1 MDTGKNELSAE
12 MMKKLYEA
20 YKLNTKKKIDEFNEA
35 ARNIISDK
43 DYPEAE
49 DILKLV
55 EGTLITDNHE
65 RRIHD
70 PSIYKY
76 RGRQILHA
84 FFDEPYPVM
93 TPKDEKMMRG
103 MSDEIREKFQDYVS
117 KELAGVTIQRV
128 MSSKYFLKNDSI
140 PDSVREKA
148 ETGIPRETITIDSI
162 PENVRE
168 KAEHDAVL
176 YGDSFVPVNRAPR
189 WVERYLETQRWI
201 DGIKD
206 PEIDILT
213 GCTQNFKPQ
222 QKIDMLEALYDILET
237 EAPDRNGRIWKREFM
252 NKILNNRVF
261 LTAPRGH
268 KSWLWLKL
276 LEMELQKSYEIN
288 LVQTLETPPSTKVD
302 LKSVIHMRWPKPDLS
317 DLKAH
322 DFRYGKMWQ
331 DQALINYATGDVSH
345 IDMTILDSLA
355 TFGPDINSGYGLST
369 PNLNDIDKKK
379 LERVI
384 KRRKKK

>member
-1 MDTGKNELSAE
+1 MDTGENKLSAE
-12 MMKKLYEA
+12 MMKKMYES
-20 YKLNTKKKIDEFNEA
+20 YKLHQKEDYEKFVEDCKKI
-35 ARNIISDK
+35 IQVSDRACP
-43 DYPEAE
+43 DTE

-55 EGTLITDNHE
+55 EGSPITDNHE

-76 RGRQILHA
+76 RGRQVLHA
-84 FFDEPYPVM
+84 FFDEPYPM
-93 TPKDEKMMRG
+93 P
-103 MSDEIREKFQDYVS
+103 
-117 KELAGVTIQRV
+117 GVTIQRV

-140 PDSVREKA
+140 PDSVREEA
-148 ETGIPRETITIDSI
+148 ETGMPRETITIDSI

-168 KAEHDAVL
+168 KAEHDAIL
-176 YGDSFVPVNRAPR
+176 YGDSFVMVNRSPR

-201 DGIKD
+201 DGIRD
-206 PEIDILT
+206 PEIDVLT

-222 QKIDMLEALYDILET
+222 QKIDMLEALYDILDT

-288 LVQTLETPPSTKVD
+288 LAQTLGTPPSTKVD

-317 DLKAH
+317 DLKPEV
-322 DFRYGKMWQ
+322 GK
-331 DQALINYATGDVSH
+331 
-345 IDMTILDSLA
+345 IDDIIVIDYVTN
-355 TFGPDINSGYGLST
+355 TFGPIDQMTMHSFMRHWPELVKKTPG
-369 PNLNDIDKKK
+369 PNLNNNGKKQ

-384 KRRKKK
+384 KKARKHK

>member
-1 MDTGKNELSAE
+1 MDTGENKLNAE

-35 ARNIISDK
+35 ARKIISDK
-43 DYPEAE
+43 EYPEAE

-55 EGTLITDNHE
+55 EGSQITDNHE

-70 PSIYKY
+70 PSIYKLH
-76 RGRQILHA
+76 GRQVLNV

-93 TPKDEKMMRG
+93 MPEDVKTMRG
-103 MSDEIREKFQDYVS
+103 MSDEIIRKIQEDVS
-117 KELAGVTIQRV
+117 KELGE
-128 MSSKYFLKNDSI
+128 
-140 PDSVREKA
+140 P
-148 ETGIPRETITIDSI
+148 PRPTITIDSI
-162 PENVRE
+162 PDNVRE
-168 KAEHDAVL
+168 EAEREAIL
-176 YGDSFVPVNRAPR
+176 YGDSFVPVYRAPR

-201 DGIKD
+201 DGIRD

-213 GCTQNFKPQ
+213 GCTQNFKVQ
-222 QKIDMLEALYDILET
+222 QKIDKLEALYDILDT
-237 EAPDRNGRIWKREFM
+237 EAPDRNGRIWKRECM
-252 NKILNNRVF
+252 KKILNNQTF
-261 LTAPRGH
+261 LTVPRGH

-276 LEMELQKSYEIN
+276 LELQKSYEIN
-288 LVQTLETPPSTKVD
+288 VAQTLNAPPSTEVD
-302 LKSVIHMRWPKPDLS
+302 LKSVIYMKWPKQDLS
-317 DLKAH
+317 NLKAH

-345 IDMTILDSLA
+345 IDKTILDSLA
-355 TFGPDINSGYGLST
+355 TFGPDINSAYGLST

>member
-1 MDTGKNELSAE
+1 MDTGENKLNAE

-20 YKLNTKKKIDEFNEA
+20 YKLDTKEKIDKFNEA
-35 ARNIISDK
+35 ARKIISDK
-43 DYPEAE
+43 EYPEAG
-49 DILKLV
+49 DILELV
-55 EGTLITDNHE
+55 EGMPITDDHE

-70 PSIYKY
+70 PSIYKLH
-76 RGRQILHA
+76 GRQVLNV

-103 MSDEIREKFQDYVS
+103 MSDEIRKKFQDYVES
-117 KELAGVTIQRV
+117 
-128 MSSKYFLKNDSI
+128 
-140 PDSVREKA
+140 
-148 ETGIPRETITIDSI
+148 ETGIPRETLVIDSL
-162 PENVRE
+162 PDTVRE
-168 KAEHDAVL
+168 KAEHDAIL

-201 DGIKD
+201 DGIRD

-213 GCTQNFKPQ
+213 GCTQNFKLQ
-222 QKIDMLEALYDILET
+222 QTCDQLEALVDILDT
-237 EAPDRNGRIWKREFM
+237 EASDRNGRIWKRECM
-252 NKILNNRVF
+252 KKILNDQIY
-261 LTAPRGH
+261 LTVPRGH

-276 LEMELQKSYEIN
+276 LEMQLQKSYEIN
-288 LVQTLETPPSTKVD
+288 VAQTFNTPPSTEVD
-302 LKSVIHMRWPKPDLS
+302 LKSVIHMRWPKQDLS
-317 DLKAH
+317 NLKAH

-345 IDMTILDSLA
+345 IDTTILDSLA

>member
-1 MDTGKNELSAE
+1 MKAGNCSVKRRKNQMDTGENKLNAE

-20 YKLNTKKKIDEFNEA
+20 YKLNTKKKLDEFNEA
-35 ARNIISDK
+35 ARKIISDK
-43 DYPEAE
+43 EYPEAE

-55 EGTLITDNHE
+55 EGTPITDNHE

-70 PSIYKY
+70 PSIYKLH
-76 RGRQILHA
+76 GRQVLNV

-93 TPKDEKMMRG
+93 TSKDEKMMRG
-103 MSDEIREKFQDYVS
+103 MSDEIRKKFQDYVES
-117 KELAGVTIQRV
+117 
-128 MSSKYFLKNDSI
+128 
-140 PDSVREKA
+140 

-168 KAEHDAVL
+168 EAEREALL
-176 YGDSFVPVNRAPR
+176 YGDC
-189 WVERYLETQRWI
+189 Y
-201 DGIKD
+201 
-206 PEIDILT
+206 ILT
-213 GCTQNFKPQ
+213 GATKHFKLQ
-222 QKIDMLEALYDILET
+222 QTCDQLEALVDILDT
-237 EAPDRNGRIWKREFM
+237 EAPDRNGRIWKRECM
-252 NKILNNRVF
+252 KKILNNQTF
-261 LTAPRGH
+261 LTVPRGH

-276 LEMELQKSYEIN
+276 LELQKSYEIN
-288 LVQTLETPPSTKVD
+288 LVQTLNAPPSTKVD
-302 LKSVIHMRWPKPDLS
+302 LKSVIYMKWPKQDLS
-317 DLKAH
+317 NLKAH

-345 IDMTILDSLA
+345 IDTMLLDSLA

>member
-1 MDTGKNELSAE
+1 M
-12 MMKKLYEA
+12 
-20 YKLNTKKKIDEFNEA
+20 
-35 ARNIISDK
+35 
-43 DYPEAE
+43 
-49 DILKLV
+49 
-55 EGTLITDNHE
+55 
-65 RRIHD
+65 
-70 PSIYKY
+70 
-76 RGRQILHA
+76 
-84 FFDEPYPVM
+84 
-93 TPKDEKMMRG
+93 
-103 MSDEIREKFQDYVS
+103 
-117 KELAGVTIQRV
+117 
-128 MSSKYFLKNDSI
+128 
-140 PDSVREKA
+140 
-148 ETGIPRETITIDSI
+148 IDSI
-162 PENVRE
+162 PENIRE
-168 KAEHDAVL
+168 KAEHDAMM
-176 YGDSFVPVNRAPR
+176 YGDSFVLVNRSPR
-189 WVERYLETQRWI
+189 WVEQYLETQRWI
-201 DGIKD
+201 SGIRD

-222 QKIDMLEALYDILET
+222 QKIDMLEALYDILDT
-237 EAPDRNGRIWKREFM
+237 EGPDRNGRVWKREFM

-276 LEMELQKSYEIN
+276 LEMELKKSYEIR
-288 LVQTLETPPSTKVD
+288 VCQTLNEPPSTKVD

-345 IDMTILDSLA
+345 IDKVILDSLA
-355 TFGPDINSGYGLST
+355 AFGPDINSGYGLST

>member
-1 MDTGKNELSAE
+1 MDTGENKLNAE
-12 MMKKLYEA
+12 MMKKLYES
-20 YKLNTKKKIDEFNEA
+20 YKLHQKEDYEKFVEDCKKI
-35 ARNIISDK
+35 IYMSDRGCS
-43 DYPEAE
+43 DTE

-55 EGTLITDNHE
+55 KGELITDTHE

-70 PSIYKY
+70 PSGK
-76 RGRQILHA
+76 QALNV

-93 TPKDEKMMRG
+93 MPEDEKMMRG
-103 MSDEIREKFQDYVS
+103 MSNEIREKF
-117 KELAGVTIQRV
+117 
-128 MSSKYFLKNDSI
+128 
-140 PDSVREKA
+140 REYIKS

-168 KAEHDAVL
+168 KAEHDAIL
-176 YGDSFVPVNRAPR
+176 YGDSFVPVCRAPR
-189 WVERYLETQRWI
+189 WVEQYLETQRWI
-201 DGIKD
+201 DGIRD
-206 PEIDILT
+206 PEINILT
-213 GCTQNFKPQ
+213 GCTKNFKLQ
-222 QKIDMLEALYDILET
+222 QTCDQLEALVDILGT
-237 EAPDRNGRIWKREFM
+237 EAVDRNGRIWKREFM
-252 NKILNNRVF
+252 KKVLNNQIF
-261 LTAPRGH
+261 LTVPRGH

-276 LEMELQKSYEIN
+276 LEMQLQKSYEIN
-288 LVQTLETPPSTKVD
+288 LVQTLVSPPSTKWNIN
-302 LKSVIHMRWPKPDLS
+302 SVIHMRWPKPDLS

-331 DQALINYATGDVSH
+331 DQKLINYATGDVSH
-345 IDMTILDSLA
+345 IDTMLLDSLA

>member
-1 MDTGKNELSAE
+1 MDTGENKLNAE

-35 ARNIISDK
+35 ARKIISDK
-43 DYPEAE
+43 EYPEAD
-49 DILKLV
+49 DILELA
-55 EGTLITDNHE
+55 EGTLITDDHE

-70 PSIYKY
+70 PSIYK
-76 RGRQILHA
+76 LHGKQVLNV
-84 FFDEPYPVM
+84 FFDKPYSVM

-103 MSDEIREKFQDYVS
+103 MSDEIKKKFLDDVES
-117 KELAGVTIQRV
+117 
-128 MSSKYFLKNDSI
+128 
-140 PDSVREKA
+140 
-148 ETGIPRETITIDSI
+148 ETGIPCETLVIDSL
-162 PENVRE
+162 PDTVRE

-213 GCTQNFKPQ
+213 GCTQNFKLQ
-222 QKIDMLEALYDILET
+222 QKIDKLEALYDILDT
-237 EAPDRNGRIWKREFM
+237 EALDRNGRIWKREFM

-288 LVQTLETPPSTKVD
+288 LVRTLETPPSTKVD
-302 LKSVIHMRWPKPDLS
+302 LKSVIHMRWPKQDLS
-317 DLKAH
+317 NLKAH
-322 DFRYGKMWQ
+322 NFRYGKMWQ
-331 DQALINYATGDVSH
+331 DQELINYATGDVSH
-345 IDMTILDSLA
+345 IDTAILDSLA

-384 KRRKKK
+384 KRRKRK

>member
-1 MDTGKNELSAE
+1 MDTGENKLNTE

-35 ARNIISDK
+35 ARKIISDK
-43 DYPEAE
+43 EYPEAE

-55 EGTLITDNHE
+55 EGTPITDNHE

-70 PSIYKY
+70 PSIYK
-76 RGRQILHA
+76 LHGKVLNA

-93 TPKDEKMMRG
+93 MPEDVKMMRG
-103 MSDEIREKFQDYVS
+103 MSDEMTRKFQEYVES
-117 KELAGVTIQRV
+117 
-128 MSSKYFLKNDSI
+128 
-140 PDSVREKA
+140 
-148 ETGIPRETITIDSI
+148 ETGIPRETLVIDSI

-176 YGDSFVPVNRAPR
+176 YGDSFIIPV
-189 WVERYLETQRWI
+189 RYKDLYDIWI
-201 DGIKD
+201 DSIRD
-206 PEIDILT
+206 PEINILT
-213 GCTQNFKPQ
+213 GCTKNFKPQ
-222 QKIDMLEALYDILET
+222 QKIDMLDAMFNMLDTDE
-237 EAPDRNGRIWKREFM
+237 PDRNGRIWQKELLM
-252 NKILNNRVF
+252 KQLMKPMWMIP
-261 LTAPRGH
+261 PRHH
-268 KSWLWLKL
+268 KSWMWMKL
-276 LEMELQKSYEIN
+276 LQMQSYEI
-288 LVQTLETPPSTKVD
+288 QQRTLMNPPSTKWNIN
-302 LKSVIHMRWPKPDLS
+302 SVIHMRWPKPDLS
-317 DLKAH
+317 DLKAY

-331 DQALINYATGDVSH
+331 DQKLINYATGDVSH
-345 IDMTILDSLA
+345 IDTMLLDSLA